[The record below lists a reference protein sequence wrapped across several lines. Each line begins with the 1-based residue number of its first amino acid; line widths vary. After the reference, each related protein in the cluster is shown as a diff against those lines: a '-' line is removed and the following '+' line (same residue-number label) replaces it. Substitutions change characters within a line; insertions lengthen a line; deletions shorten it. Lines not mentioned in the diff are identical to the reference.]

1 MVLWCYGGGAVE
13 ELWRS
18 SGGTG
23 AWVRGTVVM
32 DGFGTGVDYTD
43 YMEAEWRPGSGP

>member
-1 MVLWCYGGGAVE
+1 ME